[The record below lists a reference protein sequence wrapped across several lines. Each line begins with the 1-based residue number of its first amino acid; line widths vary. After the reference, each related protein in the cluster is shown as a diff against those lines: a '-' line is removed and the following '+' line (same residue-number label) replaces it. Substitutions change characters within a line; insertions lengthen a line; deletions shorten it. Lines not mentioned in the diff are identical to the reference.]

1 MGPKLLLSLRLW
13 AAAMLAVI
21 GLQAIPTTALPTH
34 VTHGSAFSASTQELS
49 LGARRVEAG
58 EVQVA
63 PQPQPLPHLP
73 ALPVERLLV
82 AAESA
87 DPWPAHR
94 QTGPPARPIPLY
106 GGATPRAPPVP
117 N

>member
-1 MGPKLLLSLRLW
+1 MAPKLLLPLRLW
-13 AAAMLAVI
+13 AVAMLAVI

-49 LGARRVEAG
+49 LGARRADAG

-63 PQPQPLPHLP
+63 QQPIPHP
-73 ALPVERLLV
+73 PVLPVERLLV
-82 AAESA
+82 AAERPA
-87 DPWPAHR
+87 PWPAHR
-94 QTGPPARPIPLY
+94 QTGPPARPVPLD
-106 GGATPRAPPVP
+106 GGATPRAPPVL